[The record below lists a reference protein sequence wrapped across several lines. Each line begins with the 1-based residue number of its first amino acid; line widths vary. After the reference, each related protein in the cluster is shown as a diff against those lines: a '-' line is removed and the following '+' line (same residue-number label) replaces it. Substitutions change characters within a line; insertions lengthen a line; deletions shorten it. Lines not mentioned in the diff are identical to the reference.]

1 MFGLQRFI
9 QVGWLLITV
18 SLVMMHVYLKWPC
31 ASIPDVAAGLGLLAL
46 SIRAVLGVSRW
57 ADLAWRK
64 VWLWIT
70 NSSVNWTMEVRI
82 AVPDEIEDADVSVL
96 EAAIR
101 TAREQDRVSRPHE
114 SEIITLETAQNYIAT
129 IRPLHSHG
137 ENRWIIRFN
146 PVHIGYRDASTILQR
161 VFVPII
167 DELSTRIENAGN
179 RQYAIEARF
188 NGTNP
193 YAAVLLNE
201 LRAKSADQV
210 LVSFQQD
217 GSRVQV
223 TRTSVIS
230 SSDSQTSALH
240 AMSTV
245 FGLSLRGA
253 FVAGNA

>member
-1 MFGLQRFI
+1 MSGLQRSI

-18 SLVMMHVYLKWPC
+18 SLVVTHVYLKWPLS
-31 ASIPDVAAGLGLLAL
+31 SIPDIAAALGLLAL
-46 SIRAVLGVSRW
+46 AIRALLGVWRW

-64 VWLWIT
+64 IWLWIT
-70 NSSVNWTMEVRI
+70 NSSVNWTMEVRV
-82 AVPDEIEDADVSVL
+82 AVPNEIEDADVSLL
-96 EAAIR
+96 EAEIR
-101 TAREQDRVSRPHE
+101 KSRTQDRVSRPHE
-114 SEIITLETAQNYIAT
+114 SDVITLETSQNFVVA

-137 ENRWIIRFN
+137 DARWIIRFN
-146 PVHIGYRDASTILQR
+146 PVHIGYRDASTVLHR
-161 VFVPII
+161 VFVPIV
-167 DELSTRIENAGN
+167 DDLSTRIQDAGS

-210 LVSFQQD
+210 LISFQQD

-223 TRTSVIS
+223 TKHAIIS

-240 AMSTV
+240 AMPTV

-253 FVAGNA
+253 FVAGNT